1 MFNFPMG
8 STSLVGPHVT
18 QVLIMSHELSKEKE
32 MTSYFA
38 KKFAPAPPLVVM
50 GRSYKSSPECKPE
63 NTLFDNWQDISRTH
77 PQGTIASWERCLQ
90 KDLQLVLVVVRYSAG
105 LLLFLL
111 TDNRHCNRLT
121 TRAYCLV
128 LR

>member
-1 MFNFPMG
+1 
-8 STSLVGPHVT
+8 
-18 QVLIMSHELSKEKE
+18 MSHELSNESD
-32 MTSYFA
+32 MSSYFA
-38 KKFAPAPPLVVM
+38 KKFSPAPPVCVV

-63 NTLFDNWQDISRTH
+63 NTLFDNWQDISRAH
-77 PQGTIASWERCLQ
+77 PQGTVASWERGLQ
-90 KDLQLVLVVVRYSAG
+90 MDLQLYSAG

-128 LR
+128 VR